1 MSTTTYHTRPPG
13 WDDDYEPRDKSRS
26 RAARQRVL
34 QRRVTRW
41 EKYGDDFRKL
51 GGR

>member
-1 MSTTTYHTRPPG
+1 MSTYA
-13 WDDDYEPRDKSRS
+13 WDDEEFEPIARRDKTRS
-26 RAARQRVL
+26 YAAKKRTL

-51 GGR
+51 GR